1 MTFYSY
7 VVPMPVSFILG
18 DGMKEHLKH
27 VGENIRAARKSKNL
41 TIDNLS
47 ELIGISPS
55 FLGTLERGES
65 SLSVETLINVCE
77 VLGVSSDSIILGRNV
92 TPSPTVA
99 DKKDTLLTLL
109 NNATEDEL
117 SFLIEYVKLYRG
129 RVVFKQSCPDA

>member
-1 MTFYSY
+1 MWNHVIKDYLITIISAFLQTAIQSFKIPMTFYSY

-92 TPSPTVA
+92 TPSPTV
-99 DKKDTLLTLL
+99 
-109 NNATEDEL
+109 E
-117 SFLIEYVKLYRG
+117 
-129 RVVFKQSCPDA
+129 